1 MSHYLLHFIRIIN
14 DLITEKILNQYDP
27 IVEII
32 RSTVLTSVEMHGK
45 NTNAAL

>member
-1 MSHYLLHFIRIIN
+1 MSYYLLHFIRIIN